1 MAYNDWSRE
10 RFELDLEKNDRF
22 GVVLLRQDNEA

>member
-10 RFELDLEKNDRF
+10 RFEFDLEKNDRF
-22 GVVLLRQDNEA
+22 GVVFAEARQ